1 MGVMVAGATGA
12 VGAGLVP
19 LLVARGHTVIGLTR
33 SAEKAEALKRL
44 GAEPQVTDALDGAG
58 VRAAALAAGRRLLFT
73 N

>member
-1 MGVMVAGATGA
+1 MRVMVAGATGA

-33 SAEKAEALKRL
+33 SAEKAEASKRL
-44 GAEPQVTDALDGAG
+44 GAEPVVVDALDGAG
-58 VRAAALAAGRRLLFT
+58 VRAAALALRPEVVVT